1 MEPPGKENATGEGGA
16 LRTDYDAQNVAQAEC
31 RVNGKDAPPNGYA
44 FADTRE
50 GEAKRLEPIVEHQTL
65 LPEPETLTRERIAL
79 RAMMQWV
86 LLCDGHRGKVTAF
99 YFLIGEDTR
108 RPGEIALALGITRKT
123 FENYRAECRIWFD
136 GFIAGLESEAFP
148 SSGAALP

>member
-1 MEPPGKENATGEGGA
+1 LNVENKAASDAKNDGGREK
-16 LRTDYDAQNVAQAEC
+16 LTDDTERVQHPAKKINGVAQAPAGFGFENDQP
-31 RVNGKDAPPNGYA
+31 VP
-44 FADTRE
+44 
-50 GEAKRLEPIVEHQTL
+50 VELHPTL
-65 LPEPETLTRERIAL
+65 LPEPERLTRDRIAL
-79 RAMMQWV
+79 RAVLQWL

-136 GFIAGLESEAFP
+136 GFIAGLESEAVP
-148 SSGAALP
+148 TTGTAKP

>member
-1 MEPPGKENATGEGGA
+1 MNAENEAALDAGNEEG
-16 LRTDYDAQNVAQAEC
+16 REKTDDTESVQHPAKKI
-31 RVNGKDAPPNGYA
+31 NGIAAPPAGHVWENGG
-44 FADTRE
+44 FV
-50 GEAKRLEPIVEHQTL
+50 PVELHSTL
-65 LPEPETLTRERIAL
+65 LPEPEPPTQERIAL

-86 LLCDGHRGKVTAF
+86 LLCDGHPGKVTAF
-99 YFLIGEDTR
+99 FYIIGEDTR